1 MKIFATICLIIASC
15 CLVLSEGSCAHSRL
29 HSQLQSTMES
39 KRSKRDL
46 AGDSNNSDD
55 ENEDA
60 LERARLEYIKQQI
73 LRRLGLRKAPSV
85 QRKDMDIVAYL
96 NLLEVQQQKQEEY
109 SGMSSMSSA
118 QSDSFSR
125 EEETG
130 EADKAFIFPVVSTST
145 STTFNLTINPQTS
158 TKHQIKKIAVYL
170 KQQINLNDLDS
181 VSDKEITVI
190 SSSWK
195 DPLRS
200 KQSFKSMGSVKPQP
214 LPSLPEYENFRD
226 ITPLRWLEY
235 DLTDLLLKELSD
247 QKKKI
252 ITINS
257 NFFKIYSS
265 FISMEFDER
274 HKVRKRRSV
283 DCEPGAT
290 SPSCCREHFYVNFTH
305 IGWDNWIL
313 QPTGY
318 SANYCRGQC
327 DLSHAR
333 YHHTTVVQKYPSTI
347 SLCCSPREMSHISLI
362 YVDEN
367 GFVYQ
372 KVLQNMTVE
381 SCDCA

>member
-1 MKIFATICLIIASC
+1 MYVLFPFQLITCARCQVSNLLPC
-15 CLVLSEGSCAHSRL
+15 VLF
-29 HSQLQSTMES
+29 ST
-39 KRSKRDL
+39 D
-46 AGDSNNSDD
+46 
-55 ENEDA
+55 
-60 LERARLEYIKQQI
+60 
-73 LRRLGLRKAPSV
+73 
-85 QRKDMDIVAYL
+85 L

-109 SGMSSMSSA
+109 SGMSSA
-118 QSDSFSR
+118 QSDSFAR
-125 EEETG
+125 QEETE

-214 LPSLPEYENFRD
+214 LPSLPEYENFHYD
-226 ITPLRWLEY
+226 MTPLRWLEY

-274 HKVRKRRSV
+274 HVS
-283 DCEPGAT
+283 
-290 SPSCCREHFYVNFTH
+290 
-305 IGWDNWIL
+305 
-313 QPTGY
+313 
-318 SANYCRGQC
+318 
-327 DLSHAR
+327 
-333 YHHTTVVQKYPSTI
+333 
-347 SLCCSPREMSHISLI
+347 I
-362 YVDEN
+362 YQDRVSD
-367 GFVYQ
+367 V
-372 KVLQNMTVE
+372 
-381 SCDCA
+381 